1 MSIIVYTI
9 LGTLVV
15 FLLALAISYG
25 FAAVFTQRA
34 ENGHLN
40 PEVDSR
46 WIVFLLVGTAA
57 LYPVFA
63 RSVRAIK
70 LSEIVDTFL
79 ISSVTLIVAWLFI
92 QNRRGPKPRGTN
104 LMRADHK
111 AEDGG
116 S

>member
-15 FLLALAISYG
+15 LLLALAISYG

-40 PEVDSR
+40 PKVDTR
-46 WIVFLLVGTAA
+46 WIVFLLGATAA

-63 RSVRAIK
+63 SSVRAIK
-70 LSEIVDTFL
+70 PSEIVDTFL

-92 QNRRGPKPRGTN
+92 QNRGKSITPDNHSTN
-104 LMRADHK
+104 ADQK
-111 AEDGG
+111 A
-116 S
+116 

>member
-46 WIVFLLVGTAA
+46 WIVFLLGATAA

-63 RSVRAIK
+63 SSVRAIK
-70 LSEIVDTFL
+70 PSEIVDTFL

-92 QNRRGPKPRGTN
+92 QNRDKSITPDNHSTN
-104 LMRADHK
+104 AD
-111 AEDGG
+111 
-116 S
+116 

>member
-1 MSIIVYTI
+1 MSIVFYTVA
-9 LGTLVV
+9 GTLVV

-34 ENGHLN
+34 ENGHLT

-63 RSVRAIK
+63 SSVRAIK
-70 LSEIVDTFL
+70 PSEIVDTFL
-79 ISSVTLIVAWLFI
+79 ISSVTLIAAWLFI
-92 QNRRGPKPRGTN
+92 QNRRWSKTLVNN
-104 LMRADHK
+104 LKDTERSI
-111 AEDGG
+111 EDGG
-116 S
+116 A